1 MKRLVLVCLVTAGA
15 AFAACKS
22 GEGERC
28 QIDDDCS
35 PPLVCNKAKNT
46 CQSTT
51 GGDLDAS
58 VPDAP
63 PADASTIDTP

>member
-1 MKRLVLVCLVTAGA
+1 MKRVVLLCLLFG
-15 AFAACKS
+15 ACKS

-28 QIDDDCS
+28 QIDDDCAT
-35 PPLVCNKAKNT
+35 PLVCNKAKNT
-46 CQSTT
+46 CQATT

-63 PADASTIDTP
+63 PPDAPP